1 MDTAKIVKLII
12 NDYNKGRSIDKMNVK
27 RQPDKVVIKDILD
40 KLLRIIFPGYYRDPI
55 YKGFS
60 ESNRLGATI
69 EDMLYNLQKQVAIV
83 LHDRDDLAGADNG
96 MIEGVAFD
104 IVSKFANQIPRLREY
119 IDTDMQAA
127 FEGDPA
133 ASGTDEIVLC
143 YPGLYASTLNRI
155 AHELFVLDV
164 PLIPRMITEIAHDR
178 TGIDIHPG
186 AQIGK
191 YFFID
196 HGTGVVI
203 GSTTIIGDH
212 VKIYQGVTLG
222 ALSTRKGQALKGKK
236 RHPTIEDNVTI
247 YAGASI
253 LGGGTVVGRNS
264 VIGSNA
270 FITKSVGE
278 DSRVSNETS
287 QDDSWYYVI

>member
-1 MDTAKIVKLII
+1 MDTAKIVNLII

-69 EDMLYNLQKQVAIV
+69 EDMLYNLQKQVTIV
-83 LHDRDDLAGADNG
+83 LHDREDLAGADYG

-104 IVSKFANQIPRLREY
+104 IVNKFANQIPRLREY

-155 AHELFVLDV
+155 AHELFLLDV

-186 AQIGK
+186 AQLGK

-203 GSTTIIGDH
+203 GSTTVIGDH

-253 LGGGTVVGRNS
+253 LGGGTVVGKNS

>member
-40 KLLRIIFPGYYRDPI
+40 KLLRIIFPGFYRDPI

-96 MIEGVAFD
+96 LIEGVAFD
-104 IVSKFANQIPRLREY
+104 IVSKLANQIPRLREY